1 MSKRIKRITVGL
13 MIGLALIFTTLVCA
27 LYYLKTDHA
36 RSLLLRRI
44 NASIPGSAACAR
56 IDIKPSTGGLALHQA
71 ALSDPEGDPIAT
83 LDSLDLDLDALALL
97 RGEIKIASLKINN
110 PHLNLGL
117 DKSGRLTLLD
127 AFPTGAPS
135 EKPSKGGQP
144 PFNLIVE
151 ALELTDGSLTIRKE
165 SASSQQPPLSA
176 KIKGL
181 RLTASGNLEQRQVD
195 LQIRTNNIQ
204 ATIANLKTQ
213 LANIR
218 LHVQTGDGL
227 KAHSELTIGETLL
240 AIAGV
245 DTTVHDIKLTAE
257 ADLKQQ
263 RAEAQLTIRKAQKSV
278 GSVAALTQEITVNAQ
293 GDLKKRLAQLEL
305 NAAQN
310 QLKIADHMVHLNDIQ
325 FRSDANFNQQQAN
338 LELDINQPH
347 LYYADMDIPLEK
359 VRLDAAFNPERFEL
373 KQFLAA
379 MGNNRLSVSGA
390 VLDPLKTPEFDIQLA
405 LAADMQMAR
414 DLLQTKMQLTGQ
426 TDLDLQ
432 FRGGLN
438 NPEIGLQVDYG
449 GGMIAGRT
457 IEAAQLDCRM
467 QDLKVVLR
475 RLTVTSDDS
484 DIKRTGNID
493 LSGWVDL
500 NPFFNGNLMTP
511 SGDLSKIGYDL
522 QFKAQDLNIARFA
535 SPKQTFRGIMDGSIA
550 VKGQGVQPQH
560 LNARASINLDAHQ
573 VSLDP
578 QHPRSDWGLRAD
590 ARFREQAL
598 EIQKLEA
605 RGDPLHLDA
614 RGKWELLSGQ
624 IDATLA
630 LDAEDL
636 ERSLALVGLKR
647 ISGGVNLDAQVKG
660 ALARPQ
666 LDVSLEGHAI
676 RIYQFTVG
684 DVTLNAGLD
693 PKGLLKIALLDIC
706 NQESSLHASGT
717 VQLFE
722 DAFKLSSGMPSS
734 LDIHLQNVALNDFFP
749 KPVFQG
755 RIDGDLY
762 ARGNLN
768 DLQTTVSLHGR
779 QFGYDPYRAE
789 NLFVEGHIE
798 GPLKEPRA
806 PGATVTASNLDLGFQ
821 KLDAAKI
828 IGDVDL
834 QKAVIEQLD
843 IAPRPDEAIHAAGRI
858 DYSGQYQIDLTSTPI
873 DLAHIDALGPQ
884 EMVKGKFACKI
895 KGQGSFGDP
904 NVAAEFQFTEMR
916 LNAKEIDPFELRL
929 DLEDHLAQARGR
941 LTFDIK
947 ANYHLKERTFN
958 VQLGFDQ
965 TDLTPYF
972 KLANQPDLSGALTGQ
987 VTLDGSAS
995 GLDQMRAKAAFS
1007 DLHLG
1012 YKQPDM
1018 LVSRDLQVTFENKRI
1033 TIPQS
1038 SFQILDK
1045 GRLTLQGYSQ
1055 LDAQTDMKL
1064 DALLPV
1070 ELVKHFTDA
1079 LSDAEGNV
1087 IVAAQIQ
1094 GSLPRPDIRGQVNLE
1109 KIGFMVPGLMQPARQ
1124 INGRINLTP
1133 ALVTLED
1140 ISGRMN
1146 KGRFH
1151 LNGQVEL
1158 KSFQPQRV
1166 DVRLNT
1172 AALPV
1177 HLPDLLVVNLNSD
1190 LHFHGTPDKSALTGE
1205 IVILEGTYYQDID
1218 LSLLKIAQSTR
1229 RKKREFSSQR
1239 PPIKAPFL
1247 KNLEFDIAVRRRNP
1261 FVVDNNLAYLEINPN
1276 LEVNGSIN
1284 EPVVSGQ
1291 AEVEAGEVTFNEK
1304 TFEIRRGIIE
1314 FLNPYKI
1321 EPTIDLQ
1328 SEATIRKWTIFL
1340 NIRGTPDQ
1348 LRFNLTSEPPE
1359 EQSDLLALILTG
1371 QTARE
1376 LGQSGG
1382 KGSTLSSEMIAAY
1395 LGKSLGE
1402 DIGKMAGLDLFEVQS
1417 AGKGTEDDPETVTVT
1432 VGKELSD
1439 RMGVTV
1445 KMESKAGESVERG
1458 EIEYKLLEH
1467 FKVKGY
1473 QDSRGAFGG
1482 ELFFRLEFR

>member
-13 MIGLALIFTTLVCA
+13 MIGLALILTILVCA

-36 RSLLLRRI
+36 RALLLTRI
-44 NASIPGSAACAR
+44 NASIPGSIECAR
-56 IDIKPSTGGLALHQA
+56 IDIDPPTGKLALHQA
-71 ALSDPEGDPIAT
+71 ALADPDGEPIAT
-83 LDSLDLDLDALALL
+83 FDSLGLDLDVLALL
-97 RGEIKIASLKINN
+97 RGEIKIASLKINH
-110 PHLNLGL
+110 PHLNLAL
-117 DKSGRLTLLD
+117 DQNGRLTLLD
-127 AFPTGAPS
+127 AFPSGAPS
-135 EKPSKGGQP
+135 EKPSKGGKP

-151 ALELTDGSLTIRKE
+151 ALELTDGSLTFRKE

-176 KIKGL
+176 KIRGL
-181 RLTASGNLEQRQVD
+181 RLTASGNLEQREVD
-195 LQIRTNNIQ
+195 LQIGINNIQ
-204 ATIANLKTQ
+204 AAIANLKTE
-213 LANIR
+213 LANINLR
-218 LHVQTGDGL
+218 AQTDAGL
-227 KAHSELTIGETLL
+227 KAHSELNIGETQL

-245 DTTVHDIKLTAE
+245 DTTIHDTRLTAD

-263 RAEAQLTIRKAQKSV
+263 QATAKLTIRKAQKSV
-278 GSVAALTQEITVNAQ
+278 GSVAALMQEITVNAQ
-293 GDLKKRLAQLEL
+293 GDLKKRLAQLDL

-310 QLKIADHMVHLNDIQ
+310 QLKIADHIIHLDDIQ

-338 LELDINQPH
+338 LELNINQPR

-359 VRLDAAFNPERFEL
+359 LRLDAAFSPERFEL
-373 KQFLAA
+373 KQFLIAA
-379 MGNNRLSVSGA
+379 EDSQLSVSGA
-390 VLDPLKTPEFDIQLA
+390 VLDPLKTPAFDIKLA
-405 LAADMQMAR
+405 LSADMKMAQN
-414 DLLQTKMQLTGQ
+414 LLKTNIQLTGQ
-426 TDLDLQ
+426 TDLDLMV
-432 FRGGLN
+432 RGGLN
-438 NPEIGLQVDYG
+438 NPEIGLQMVYG
-449 GGMIAGRT
+449 GGMIAGRP

-467 QDLKVVLR
+467 QDLKVFLR
-475 RLTVTSDDS
+475 RLMVRS
-484 DIKRTGNID
+484 DIPRLNQTGDID

-522 QFKAQDLNIARFA
+522 TLKAQDLNIARFA
-535 SPKQTFRGIMDGSIA
+535 TPDQKLGGLVDGAIA
-550 VKGQGVQPQH
+550 VKGQGVLPDH
-560 LNARASINLDAHQ
+560 LDARASINLNARQ

-578 QHPRSDWGLRAD
+578 EHPPTDWDLRAD
-590 ARFREQAL
+590 AQFKRQAL
-598 EIQKLEA
+598 EIKKLEA
-605 RGDPLHLDA
+605 RGDPFNLNA
-614 RGKWELLSGQ
+614 QAKWEMPSGQ
-624 IDATLA
+624 IDATIA
-630 LDAEDL
+630 IDAEDL
-636 ERSLALVGLKR
+636 GQSLAPLGVKR
-647 ISGGVNLDAQVKG
+647 ISGGLKLDAHVKG
-660 ALARPQ
+660 ALAHPR
-666 LDVSLEGHAI
+666 LDAALEGHAI
-676 RIYQFTVG
+676 RLYQFTIG
-684 DVTLNAGLD
+684 DVTLDAGLD

-706 NQESSLHASGT
+706 NQDSSLHASGT

-722 DAFKLSSGMPSS
+722 DSFKLSSAMPSK
-734 LDIHLQNVALNDFFP
+734 LDIHLQNIALNDFFP
-749 KPVFQG
+749 KPVFLG
-755 RIDGDLY
+755 RIDGDLH
-762 ARGNLN
+762 ARGDLN

-779 QFGYDPYRAE
+779 QFGYDRYRAE
-789 NLFVEGHIE
+789 NLFVDGHIE

-806 PGATVTASNLDLGFQ
+806 PRTTLTAANLDLGFQ
-821 KLDAAKI
+821 KLDAAAI

-834 QKAVIEQLD
+834 QKAVIEQLE
-843 IAPRPDEAIHAAGRI
+843 ITPRPDEAIHAKGRI

-884 EMVKGKFACKI
+884 DMVSGKFACKI

-904 NVAAEFQFTEMR
+904 NVAAEIQFTEMR
-916 LNAKEIDPFELRL
+916 LNAKAIDPFELRL

-941 LTFDIK
+941 LTFDIN
-947 ANYHLKERTFN
+947 ANYHLKERTFQ
-958 VQLGFDQ
+958 VKLGFDQ

-972 KLANQPDLSGALTGQ
+972 KLANQPDLSGALTGR

-995 GLDQMRAKAAFS
+995 GLDQMRAKAAFG
-1007 DLHLG
+1007 DLRLG

-1045 GRLTLQGYSQ
+1045 GRLTVQGYSE
-1055 LDAQTDMKL
+1055 LDAQTDIKL
-1064 DALLPV
+1064 NAVLPL
-1070 ELVKHFTDA
+1070 ELVNHFTDA
-1079 LSDAEGNV
+1079 LPETEGNV
-1087 IVAAQIQ
+1087 IVAAQIG
-1094 GSLPRPDIRGQVNLE
+1094 GSMPRPDIRGQVNLE
-1109 KIGFMVPGLMQPARQ
+1109 KIGFMVPSLMQPVRQ
-1124 INGRINLTP
+1124 INGQINLTP
-1133 ALVTLED
+1133 AVVTLED
-1140 ISGRMN
+1140 ISGRIN

-1158 KSFQPQRV
+1158 ESLQPQRV
-1166 DVRLNT
+1166 DLRLNT

-1177 HLPDLLVVNLNSD
+1177 HLPDLLAVNLNSD
-1190 LHFHGTPDKSALTGE
+1190 LHFQGTPDKSTLTGE
-1205 IVILEGTYYQDID
+1205 VVILDGTYYQDID

-1229 RKKREFSSQR
+1229 RKKREISSPR
-1239 PPIKAPFL
+1239 PPITAPFL

-1276 LEVNGSIN
+1276 LDVNGSLN

-1304 TFEIRRGIIE
+1304 TFQIRRGVIE

-1417 AGKGTEDDPETVTVT
+1417 GGKGTEDDPETVTVT